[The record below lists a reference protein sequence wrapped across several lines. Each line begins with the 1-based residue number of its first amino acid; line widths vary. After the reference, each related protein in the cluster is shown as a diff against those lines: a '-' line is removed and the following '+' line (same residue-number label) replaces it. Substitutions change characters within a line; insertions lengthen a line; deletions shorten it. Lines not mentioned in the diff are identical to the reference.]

1 MFIYILGY
9 SFIDEYKLF
18 IFISLKL
25 EKLPLPL
32 TRMSMSWG
40 AYIHAM
46 IMYENFWVY
55 GDKFSLIRQGI
66 TCVVIIGI
74 K

>member
-18 IFISLKL
+18 IFISWKL
-25 EKLPLPL
+25 EKLPLL
-32 TRMSMSWG
+32 MSWG

-46 IMYENFWVY
+46 IMYENYWVY
-55 GDKFSLIRQGI
+55 GDKISLIRQGI

>member
-18 IFISLKL
+18 IFISWKL
-25 EKLPLPL
+25 EKLTLL
-32 TRMSMSWG
+32 MSWG

-46 IMYENFWVY
+46 IMYENYWVY